1 MQDSLWLRGM
11 NFTQGCRISC
21 DTNRTGGYSLSWY
34 KISSGGSLF
43 IKKLVPGRTNL
54 GGPFILQKMDSLWKF
69 GPPPTDK
76 KNNIDP
82 EHISLAKFGPVA
94 YLGGLLRFLE
104 TTQAHKFSSTQC
116 TAASFPAERT
126 QHSFPRTLHN
136 FCERCTRPNEGILIE
151 PVAQFS
157 GYASVDITK
166 VCP

>member
-1 MQDSLWLRGM
+1 M

-54 GGPFILQKMDSLWKF
+54 GGHLYCNKWTPSENLDHLPQI
-69 GPPPTDK
+69 K
-76 KNNIDP
+76 KSIDP

-136 FCERCTRPNEGILIE
+136 FCKRCMH
-151 PVAQFS
+151 
-157 GYASVDITK
+157 K
-166 VCP
+166 VN